1 MLRGECQDALF
12 AGDPHPRGS
21 AESQGIYIMNTEDIN
36 FAYKVRH
43 ALNEQL
49 EDLPAST
56 TDRLAAARQAA
67 MARKK
72 AHVPVKA
79 AQRES
84 RTRFAGNV
92 GSFFSFSAM
101 GRASAIIPLLAL
113 VAGLAGIYQY
123 EEERRIAELAELALT
138 AYLDHGFNQ
147 YLAQRGQ

>member
-1 MLRGECQDALF
+1 
-12 AGDPHPRGS
+12 
-21 AESQGIYIMNTEDIN
+21 MNTDDIN

-49 EDLPAST
+49 DDLPAAT

-72 AHVPVKA
+72 AHVPA
-79 AQRES
+79 RLAQRAA
-84 RTRFAGNV
+84 RVGFAGQV
-92 GSFFSFSAM
+92 GALFSSSFNFSAM
-101 GRASAIIPLLAL
+101 GRAGAILPLLAL
-113 VAGLAGIYQY
+113 VAALAGVYQY
-123 EEERRIAELAELALT
+123 EEERRIAELAELDAAVLSDELPLT